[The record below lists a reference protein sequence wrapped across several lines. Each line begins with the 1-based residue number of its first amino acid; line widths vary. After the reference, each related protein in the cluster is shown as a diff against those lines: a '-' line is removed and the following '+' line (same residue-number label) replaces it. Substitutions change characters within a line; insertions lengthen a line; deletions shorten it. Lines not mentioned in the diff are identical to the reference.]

1 MGDKKKAMMFIIP
14 AAALVI
20 CATAFLLV
28 FFRRSVFTENT
39 LSIIFIFLGSLAA
52 ISLGMI
58 CYGLIRK

>member
-1 MGDKKKAMMFIIP
+1 MLIIP
-14 AAALVI
+14 AAALVL

-28 FFRRSVFTENT
+28 FFRRAVFTENT

-52 ISLGMI
+52 ISIGMI